1 MYVPLPDATA
11 RANILKTLLRKT
23 CYDTKIDLEKLGKET
38 PRFSGADMACLVRSA
53 ITQAVVRLDQEG
65 GDPVVSFTDFERARL
80 SIRASV
86 SADEERKYLAL
97 RDSIELAQTNA

>member
-1 MYVPLPDATA
+1 MYVPLPDVVA
-11 RANILKTLLRKT
+11 RENILKTLLRKT
-23 CYDTKIDLEKLGKET
+23 VFDDSIDFTALASDT

-53 ITQAVVRLDQEG
+53 ITQAVVRLDTQG
-65 GDPVVSFTDFERARL
+65 GKAVVTTDDFDKAKI

-97 RDSIELAQTNA
+97 RDSIELAQVNS